1 MLVGCMWLE
10 SVRNKLSSLNVLD
23 RFNVNYFHTITVS
36 TRKNMISSIVNFVL
50 VDSAG
55 EGLEF

>member
-23 RFNVNYFHTITVS
+23 RFNVYYFHTITVS